1 MKRVGKYEILGLLG
15 RGGMGVV
22 FKALLPVADKVVAVK
37 LLKPNPML
45 EDLLGREE
53 VEQRFVLEARTLGA
67 IRHDHIAGLLDFDR
81 DERGRPFFVMEYYC
95 RTLELLLGDS
105 EKLQHHGRFLPPERA
120 AAILT
125 QVLSALDRLHQA
137 GIVHR
142 DVKPA
147 NVLLTDG
154 GVVKLIDFGMS
165 ILPRGLDRES
175 IPKGLRIGTPYYT
188 APEQEEDPALAEER
202 SDLYSCG
209 VMAWRMLSGKL
220 PADTG
225 KRQRPGDG
233 NPMIGQAW
241 DDFLV
246 QATAHRIGD
255 RFDSASDMAGALDRA
270 LTTWRRHQETF
281 CSLEQGGKQESAFQE
296 QKKRLRSDPE
306 RVYAADARTVF
317 GLDGLWRPLAGG
329 AGSFSPRDEEIVVDS
344 AHALTWQWSTSPF
357 PLSWAAAL
365 EYVQHLE
372 RERFANCSRWRL
384 PTIPE
389 LSTLLRPKTEPE
401 ELCLDP
407 VFESVRTC
415 LWSADTRS
423 IKSAWMVETG
433 SGFVAFQDKTC
444 RCFVRAVTSG
454 S

>member
-1 MKRVGKYEILGLLG
+1 
-15 RGGMGVV
+15 
-22 FKALLPVADKVVAVK
+22 
-37 LLKPNPML
+37 
-45 EDLLGREE
+45 
-53 VEQRFVLEARTLGA
+53 
-67 IRHDHIAGLLDFDR
+67 IRHDNIAGLLDFDR

-95 RTLELLLGDS
+95 RTLELLLGGS
-105 EKLQHHGRFLPPERA
+105 EELKQRGRTLPPDRS
-120 AAILT
+120 AAIIG
-125 QVLSALDRLHQA
+125 QVLDALDRLHQV

-147 NVLLTDG
+147 NVLFTDG

-165 ILPRGLDRES
+165 LLPGGVGRES
-175 IPKGLRIGTPYYT
+175 IPKGLRIGTPSYT

-209 VMAWRMLSGKL
+209 VMAWRMLTGEL
-220 PADTG
+220 PAEG
-225 KRQRPGDG
+225 GERQLPGDS
-233 NPMIGQAW
+233 NPLLGSAW

-255 RFDSASDMAGALDRA
+255 RFAGASEMARALDRA
-270 LTTWRRHQETF
+270 LTSWRRHQETF
-281 CSLEQGGKQESAFQE
+281 CSLEQGGKQGAASRGEE
-296 QKKRLRSDPE
+296 KRLRSDSE

-317 GLDGLWRPLAGG
+317 GLDKLWRPLAGG
-329 AGSFSPRDEEIVVDS
+329 TGSFSSRDGEVAVDS
-344 AHALTWQWSTSPF
+344 AHALTWQWSASPF
-357 PLSWAAAL
+357 PLSWAAAQ

-372 RERFANCSRWRL
+372 REGFAGRSGWRL
-384 PTIPE
+384 PTISE
-389 LSTLLRPKTEPE
+389 LSTLLRPKTEPGD
-401 ELCLDP
+401 LCLDP

-423 IKSAWMVETG
+423 VKSAWMVETG